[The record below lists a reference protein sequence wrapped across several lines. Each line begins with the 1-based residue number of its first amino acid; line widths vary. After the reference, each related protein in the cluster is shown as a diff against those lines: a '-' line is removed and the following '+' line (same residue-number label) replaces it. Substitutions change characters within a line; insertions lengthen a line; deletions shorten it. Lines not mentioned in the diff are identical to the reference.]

1 MNIQSLV
8 DNPVAL
14 NNQTRFAAIIGSH
27 PSKGARSPKLWN
39 AAFAAHE
46 IDCTMIPLD
55 VSQANLVPL
64 LHQLEHDHR
73 FIGGAIAAPYK
84 ELVASYLGIRIDPIA
99 RPIGSINCLF
109 RSDNGELWGTNTDG
123 EGALVS
129 FLSRFGEIGDRRVV
143 LIGPGG
149 AGKAVAA
156 YFSSAITNKQGFTI
170 VGRNTHGFS
179 FAESLGVQFSDIKS
193 IVNHLNDAEILINCT
208 SVGGTTSPTDSILSE
223 DDVNRLP
230 INAIVFDIIYDP
242 RPTLLLQR
250 AQLRG
255 LPTLDGLDMNLQQAV
270 LAFSRAV
277 PGTITSASIY
287 TSMSQVG

>member
-1 MNIQSLV
+1 
-8 DNPVAL
+8 
-14 NNQTRFAAIIGSH
+14 
-27 PSKGARSPKLWN
+27 
-39 AAFAAHE
+39 
-46 IDCTMIPLD
+46 MIPLD

-84 ELVASYLGIRIDPIA
+84 ELVASYLGIRVDPIA

-129 FLSRFGEIGDRRVV
+129 FISRFGEIGDRRVV
-143 LIGPGG
+143 LVGPGG

-156 YFSSAITNKQGFTI
+156 YFSSASTNKKGFTI
-170 VGRNTHGFS
+170 VGRNTRGFS

-193 IVNHLNDAEILINCT
+193 IASRLNDAKILINCT
-208 SVGGTTSPTDSILSE
+208 SVGGTTSSTESILSA
-223 DDVNRLP
+223 DDINRLP
-230 INAIVFDIIYDP
+230 MNAVVFDIIYDP

-255 LPTLDGLDMNLQQAV
+255 LSTLDGLGMNLQQAV

-277 PGTITSASIY
+277 PGSITSASVY
-287 TSMSQVG
+287 TAMSQVG